1 MTLLALEQKGGTDLV
16 DSHNKRN
23 IDRINAIVTQVNLL
37 PEDVGHIAQACLV
50 IITKPTAADT
60 VTIEGDVYEFGGSGS
75 NINVTI
81 GADAAAARANLIA
94 AINAEGSELVVADAP
109 TTPATAVRIRPAD
122 RTGGTAQIGAGTDI
136 AVSTTL
142 AAGDPDVW
150 NVANLDESGA
160 PAYKKTASGKIV
172 ITAESLANTF
182 TLELPFTPAVL
193 QWAAFDT
200 NEAPKATDCQCKI
213 NGDYLEFDFNAGS
226 TDLSATDIVVWQ
238 AYGN

>member
-1 MTLLALEQKGGTDLV
+1 MVLLALEQKGGTDLV

-37 PEDVGHIAQACLV
+37 PENVGHIAQASLYV
-50 IITKPTAADT
+50 ATLPTDTNT
-60 VTIEGDVYEFGGSGS
+60 VTIGSDVYEFEGAGS
-75 NINVTI
+75 NINVLK
-81 GADAAAARANLIA
+81 GVSAATARANLIA
-94 AINAEGSELVVADAP
+94 AINSEGTELVVADAP
-109 TTPATAVRIRPAD
+109 TTPATSVRIQPAD
-122 RTGGTAQIGAGTDI
+122 RVGGTAQIGAGTSI
-136 AVSTTL
+136 AVSETL
-142 AAGDPDVW
+142 ADAADVW
-150 NVANLDESGA
+150 NVANLNESGA
-160 PAYKKTASGKIV
+160 PAYKKTATGKIV
-172 ITAESLANTF
+172 ITAESLATLF